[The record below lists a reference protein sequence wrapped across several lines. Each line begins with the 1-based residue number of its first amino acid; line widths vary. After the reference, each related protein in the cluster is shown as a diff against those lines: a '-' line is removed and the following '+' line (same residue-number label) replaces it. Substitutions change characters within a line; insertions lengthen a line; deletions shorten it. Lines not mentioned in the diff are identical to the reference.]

1 MLIGTTK
8 EVLMLYSIAFEVD
21 NGTSYENDTALVSA
35 VDVWEA
41 EVKLKNYINSLDSE
55 TCVSRIYNI
64 RQFDGDVWTGFHGS
78 RK

>member
-1 MLIGTTK
+1 
-8 EVLMLYSIAFEVD
+8 MLYSIAFEVD

-55 TCVSRIYNI
+55 TCVSRIYTI